1 MKNDNTMNIPAK
13 SPVRIDQ
20 DFWAW
25 SSVTSKRELVG
36 TVLAIPLSEVG
47 TRGVRIVEQGRVG
60 GELIVQLEYTDQ

>member
-1 MKNDNTMNIPAK
+1 MKDDNIMNIPAK

-25 SSVTSKRELVG
+25 SSVTGKRELVG

-47 TRGVRIVEQGRVG
+47 TRGVRLVEQGQVG
-60 GELIVQLEYTDQ
+60 DELMVQIEYTNQ